1 MDQYLYLAWA
11 LASLGLAIGILLHK
25 MPSSE
30 MKSWGDQFIGYSIL
44 TAGFL
49 AVVGSGQI
57 LTNLALNIS
66 KSFGLPIWIQ
76 PEKLPSFY
84 YDIGQSSY
92 LALITITGLGM
103 ASALV
108 PIVGPALA
116 NMFSVASTLPS
127 LALTGTTMLSFM
139 LASMLVIFVT
149 LAPLVVP
156 IGIVL
161 IAVAGGKLKGLGG
174 WLIAMSMALNAV
186 GPIIPS
192 IGMMSCT
199 MEGEV
204 NCNLETLKNLP
215 LSSVMDIINW
225 FTSPEGSVVMGAWRF
240 MIGSFAAFTIMSL
253 VMIAL
258 SKAIGGIASSLG
270 IG

>member
-1 MDQYLYLAWA
+1 
-11 LASLGLAIGILLHK
+11 
-25 MPSSE
+25 
-30 MKSWGDQFIGYSIL
+30 
-44 TAGFL
+44 
-49 AVVGSGQI
+49 
-57 LTNLALNIS
+57 
-66 KSFGLPIWIQ
+66 
-76 PEKLPSFY
+76 
-84 YDIGQSSY
+84 
-92 LALITITGLGM
+92 
-103 ASALV
+103 
-108 PIVGPALA
+108 
-116 NMFSVASTLPS
+116 TLP
-127 LALTGTTMLSFM
+127 
-139 LASMLVIFVT
+139 
-149 LAPLVVP
+149 PLVVP
-156 IGIVL
+156 IGLVL

-199 MEGEV
+199 MGGEV
-204 NCNLETLKNLP
+204 NCNLEALKNLP